1 MLLDDLPLL
10 SLTLFLPLL
19 GALCVV
25 FIRGDETMMARNAWA
40 VGLLSSVVTFF
51 LSLVLWARFDAS
63 VPGYSWQESAQ
74 WLVGL
79 GLHYRVGLDGISLPL
94 VLLTTLLVPMALL
107 VSAKNIKEKTRTY
120 VVSFLVLETMMLGS
134 FMALDLFLFYIFFE
148 GVLIPMF
155 LIIGIWGGVR
165 RVYASLKFFLYT
177 LLGSVLMLV
186 AILVI
191 YREVGSTDLLMVQAQ
206 AHLFSP
212 NAQKWLWLAFL
223 ASFAVKI
230 PMWGVHTWLPD
241 AHVEA
246 PTAGS
251 VVLAGVM
258 LKMGGYGLVRFSLPL
273 FPDASQYF
281 APLMF
286 TLSALAVIY
295 TSLVALVQKDM
306 KKLIAYSSVAHMGFV
321 TCGLFTFSL
330 EGVQGAYF
338 QMISHGFVSAALF
351 FCVGVLYDRLH
362 TRDIAAYGGVA
373 KVMPLYTTL
382 SMIFVLASVG
392 LPGTT
397 GFVGEVL
404 VLIASFHISPFLAFA
419 MGLGII
425 LGAAYGLWLFARV
438 WLGPL
443 EKDAVKKLLDLTPTE
458 KTVLIP
464 LAALV
469 IVFGVYPT
477 PLLRMSEGA
486 LAQILNAYTHA
497 PSAPSSTTLDAPS
510 ERTYDFIG

>member
-19 GALCVV
+19 GAFCVV
-25 FIRGDETMMARNAWA
+25 FIRGDETMMARNAWS
-40 VGLLSSVVTFF
+40 VGLLTSCVTFL
-51 LSLVLWARFDAS
+51 LSLVLWARFDPSAAD
-63 VPGYSWQESAQ
+63 YTWQESAQ
-74 WLVGL
+74 WLVDL
-79 GLHYRVGLDGISLPL
+79 GLHYRVGIDGISLPL
-94 VLLTTLLVPMALL
+94 VVLTTLLVPLALL

-120 VVSFLVLETMMLGS
+120 VVCFLVLETMMLGS

-155 LIIGIWGGVR
+155 LIIGVWGGPR

-191 YREVGSTDLLMVQAQ
+191 YREVGSTDLLMVEAYRFP
-206 AHLFSP
+206 LE
-212 NAQKWLWLAFL
+212 AQKWLWLAFL

-258 LKMGGYGLVRFSLPL
+258 LKMGGYGIVRFLMPL
-273 FPDASQYF
+273 FPEASQYF
-281 APLMF
+281 APFIL
-286 TLSALAVIY
+286 TVSAVAVIY

-321 TCGLFTFSL
+321 TCGLFTFTI

-362 TRDIAAYGGVA
+362 TREIAAYGGVA

-382 SMIFVLASVG
+382 AMIFVLASVG

-404 VLIASFHISPFLAFA
+404 VLIASFHVSPFLAFF

-443 EKDAVKKLLDLTPTE
+443 EKDAVKKLLDLTNTE

-469 IVFGVYPT
+469 IVFGFYPS
-477 PLLRMSEGA
+477 PILRMSEGA
-486 LAQILNAYTHA
+486 LAQILNEYTRAPQTPTPTTSQHA
-497 PSAPSSTTLDAPS
+497 AR
-510 ERTYDFIG
+510 ERTHDLIG